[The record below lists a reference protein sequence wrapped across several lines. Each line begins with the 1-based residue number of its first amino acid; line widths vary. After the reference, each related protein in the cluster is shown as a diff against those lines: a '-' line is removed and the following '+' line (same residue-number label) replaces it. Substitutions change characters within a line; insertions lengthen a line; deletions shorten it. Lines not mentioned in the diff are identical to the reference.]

1 MKCTEILKLYQ
12 LYVDD
17 ELDESG
23 IEKIKNHIDDCPD
36 CHYRVK
42 FEVQFKTTITRKIK
56 SNSEPAPDSLRE
68 KILKKIS

>member
-1 MKCTEILKLYQ
+1 MKCTETLKLYQ

-23 IEKIKNHIDDCPD
+23 IDKIKKHIDNCPD
-36 CHYRVK
+36 CHYRVR
-42 FEVQFKTTITRKIK
+42 FEVKFQTTITRKIK
-56 SNSEPAPDSLRE
+56 SNSEQAPDSLRE

>member
-12 LYVDD
+12 LYVDE

-23 IEKIKNHIDDCPD
+23 IEKIKKHIGKCPD

-42 FEVQFKTTITRKIK
+42 FEVRFKTTITRKIK
-56 SNSEPAPDSLRE
+56 SNSESAPESLRK